1 MSATVKI
8 RLADLGP
15 SATSQTSSFAV
26 ADLVPIRVANTR
38 GSASRRHHNIVV
50 DLRAGGQARQQ
61 IDVEPGNYSVRVKF
75 SSGDVL
81 TQTILVSE
89 DDRLEFQVEQP
100 LRPAKKVKKVENK
113 VFRYEER
120 RMVPA
125 QTSVQRIPYKADS
138 ELALSL
144 RSAART
150 AERAVTYLVQDQ
162 VPAEYGI
169 SATVQ
174 KSRVV
179 KTVESP
185 YDNTWAQQR
194 LLPGLGISSLT
205 AKLKAVQKTAA
216 LSGRAPVLGRVRT
229 KVSSSAEVEK
239 LLTCK
244 AAPKEIVECMLG
256 VPLALQPTKVKH
268 GTAHDSAYWL
278 HPLTRLPREEEGR
291 TFRYFA
297 LLDNSYRG
305 LRSTTLACLP
315 GPWVMHEQHTKAKI
329 SFHIPAASGDET
341 TTSPRIEIH
350 DDKIANVLAFL
361 ESGDASAAYAIIEP
375 SLGYLF
381 EKKTNPYAATAGG
394 YVLLYNQF
402 DDPTVPWQQWI
413 ANLAAWFTAIP
424 DGMILYATLLLQTP
438 TGIKSD
444 DGWAATYPQDNAAR
458 RRMAFHA
465 VLEAVRRGPPLYK
478 IGLSLLASNIK
489 ILSNLLTDEEDQAQL
504 KSAEGAIRYLRL
516 RTDPNQAFCVFS
528 IPNEAAT

>member
-15 SATSQTSSFAV
+15 SATSQSSSFAV
-26 ADLVPIRVANTR
+26 ADLTPIQVANSR
-38 GSASRRHHNIVV
+38 ESASRRHHNIVV
-50 DLRAGGQARQQ
+50 DLRTGEQARQQ
-61 IDVEPGNYSVRVKF
+61 INVEPGNYSVRIKF
-75 SSGDVL
+75 SSGEVL
-81 TQTILVSE
+81 TQTVSVSA
-89 DDRLEFQVEQP
+89 DKRLEFQVER
-100 LRPAKKVKKVENK
+100 LSRPAAKVKNVEK
-113 VFRYEER
+113 KAFRYEER
-120 RMVPA
+120 RMVSP
-125 QTSVQRIPYKADS
+125 QTGVQRIPYKADS
-138 ELALSL
+138 ALALSL

-150 AERAVTYLVQDQ
+150 PGHAMTFFVQEP

-169 SATVQ
+169 RKTVQ

-185 YDNTWAQQR
+185 RNNTWAQQS
-194 LLPGLGISSLT
+194 LSPGLGISSLT
-205 AKLKAVQKTAA
+205 KKLKAIQGTAA
-216 LSGRAPVLGRVRT
+216 PSGRAPVIGRVRT
-229 KVSSSAEVEK
+229 KVASAEVEK

-244 AAPKEIVECMLG
+244 AAPKDIVECMLG

-268 GTAHDSAYWL
+268 GRAHDSAHWL
-278 HPLTRLPREEEGR
+278 YPLTRLPREEEGQ

-305 LRSTTLACLP
+305 MRSTTLACLP
-315 GPWVMHEQHTKAKI
+315 GPWVVHEQHTKARI
-329 SFHIPAASGDET
+329 SFHVPVASGDGT

-350 DDKIANVLAFL
+350 DDKIADVLAFL

-381 EKKTNPYAATAGG
+381 EKKMNPYAATAGG
-394 YVLLYNQF
+394 YVLLYNKF

-413 ANLAAWFTAIP
+413 ANSAAWFTAIP

-438 TGIKSD
+438 TGITSN
-444 DGWAATYPQDNAAR
+444 DGWAGIYPQDNAAR

-489 ILSNLLTDEEDQAQL
+489 ILSNLLKEEEDQAQL

-528 IPNEAAT
+528 IPNEGTT